1 MSLEKLY
8 GKLYRMQNTSNLR
21 NLLALNLVQGFGPK
35 RVKLLLQKFPD
46 IDRIFHLSK
55 SELKTIEGIGEA
67 TALAFLSFDNWD
79 VVDKLLEATDKINAK
94 ILTIVDETYP
104 DILKQIY
111 DPPILLW
118 YKGNINILKKPGVAV
133 VGTRNATVYGKKI
146 TKKLSSELSKSGL
159 CIFSGLAHGVDAQA
173 HQTTIEENGI
183 TVAVLGSGID
193 HIYPRQNINL
203 ANAIFKSGGLIISE
217 FPPGT
222 KPDAVNFP
230 VRNRI
235 ISGLSLG
242 TLVIESG
249 VKGGSIITAEIA
261 LDQNR
266 EVFAVPHPID
276 STSGTGCNFLIK
288 NGAKLVQTVDD
299 ILEELPIDGNTP
311 HMKSNVQ
318 EALNSNWRDQE
329 LDQLSTKICELL
341 EEKEYQIDL
350 LADKVGVST
359 SQVLVTMLTL
369 EMKDIVLQKAG
380 KVFSLR

>member
-1 MSLEKLY
+1 
-8 GKLYRMQNTSNLR
+8 MQNTSKLR

-46 IDRIFHLSK
+46 IDRIFNLSK

-67 TALAFLSFDNWD
+67 TALAFLSFDNWN
-79 VVDKLLEATDKINAK
+79 VVDMLLEATDKTNAK
-94 ILTIVDETYP
+94 ILTIVDEAYP
-104 DILKQIY
+104 DLLKQIY

-118 YKGNINILKKPGVAV
+118 YKGNINILKKPGIAI
-133 VGTRNATVYGKKI
+133 VGTRNATAYGKKI
-146 TKKLSSELSKSGL
+146 TKKLSSELSNSGL
-159 CIFSGLAHGVDAQA
+159 CIFSGLAHGIDAQA
-173 HQTTIEENGI
+173 HQTTVQVNGI

-193 HIYPRQNINL
+193 RIYPTQNIAL

-249 VKGGSIITAEIA
+249 VQGGSIITAEIA

-276 STSGTGCNFLIK
+276 SASGTGCNFLIK

-299 ILEELPIDGNTP
+299 ILDELTIDGNPT
-311 HMKSNVQ
+311 HSISNVRQ
-318 EALNSNWRDQE
+318 EPNSDWRYQE
-329 LDQLSTKICELL
+329 LDELSNKVCELL

-350 LADKVGVST
+350 LADKIGAST
-359 SQVLVTMLTL
+359 SQLLVTMLSL
-369 EMKDIVLQKAG
+369 EMKQIVTQKAG

>member
-1 MSLEKLY
+1 
-8 GKLYRMQNTSNLR
+8 MQNTSNLR

-46 IDRIFHLSK
+46 IDRIFNLSK

-67 TALAFLSFDNWD
+67 TALAFLSFDNWN
-79 VVDKLLEATDKINAK
+79 VVDKLLEATVKINAK
-94 ILTIVDETYP
+94 ILTIVDEAYP

-133 VGTRNATVYGKKI
+133 VGTRNATAYGKKI
-146 TKKLSSELSKSGL
+146 TKKLSSELSNSGL
-159 CIFSGLAHGVDAQA
+159 CIFSGLAHGIDAQA
-173 HQTTIEENGI
+173 HQTTVQVNGI

-193 HIYPRQNINL
+193 RIYPTQNKAL
-203 ANAIFKSGGLIISE
+203 ADAIFKSGGLVISE

-266 EVFAVPHPID
+266 EVFAVPHPVD
-276 STSGTGCNFLIK
+276 SASGTGCNYLIK

-299 ILEELPIDGNTP
+299 IIEELPLEENIQHSLPNDKLIKTL
-311 HMKSNVQ
+311 S
-318 EALNSNWRDQE
+318 WRELE
-329 LDQLSTKICELL
+329 LDELSKKICEQL
-341 EEKEYQIDL
+341 EESEYQIDAL
-350 LADKVGVST
+350 SDKLNIST
-359 SQVLVTMLTL
+359 SQLLVTMLSL
-369 EMKDIVLQKAG
+369 EMKQIVTQKAG
-380 KVFSLR
+380 KVFGLR